1 MKNKILA
8 LAFLLVALP
17 AFAQNPATNPVAG
30 NLSSATAGSV
40 AMLVK
45 YVGTAAPSATT
56 DVEVEAGGNMVF
68 RVAGAADALVNT
80 AAAGA
85 LCGATPGTLDLST
98 PAATCNSLGEV
109 VDVINAS
116 GDWIAVLVDG
126 MRDDLSDNT
135 LTVMA
140 VAAGAKKNGVAI
152 YSDEG
157 VALHPGLAL
166 LPSGC
171 QTNINCFVTPQGKLI
186 ENPSG
191 GKLIDL
197 RWVAGYNTWN
207 TTSNFYI
214 YSVKVANRKGGGT
227 ETATTLW
234 QEATGATG
242 TNKQLTQFQ
251 YFGLLGRPHEKVI
264 VRMVVTATMSA
275 PVLQAYG
282 VERSVN

>member
-8 LAFLLVALP
+8 LAFLLTAAPV
-17 AFAQNPATNPVAG
+17 FAQAPAGNPVAA

-40 AMLVK
+40 AILVK
-45 YVGTAAPSATT
+45 YVGTATAAT
-56 DVEVEAGGNMVF
+56 VEVEAAGNLVF
-68 RVAGAADALVNT
+68 T
-80 AAAGA
+80 AAGGADTAMNTVAAGS

-116 GDWIAVLVDG
+116 GTWVAVLVDG
-126 MRDDLSDNT
+126 MRTDLSDNT
-135 LTVMA
+135 LYTL
-140 VAAGAKKNGVAI
+140 GATSGKVVKGVAL
-152 YSDEG
+152 YSDET
-157 VALHPGLAL
+157 VALHPGMAL
-166 LPSGC
+166 LPGGC
-171 QTNINCFVTPQGKLI
+171 QTDIRCFMTPQGNLI
-186 ENPSG
+186 ENPSA

-214 YSVKVANRKGGGT
+214 YNVKSSNKKTGGS
-227 ETATTLW
+227 EVATTLW

-251 YFGLLGRPHEKVI
+251 YFGLLGRPHEKLI

-275 PVLQAYG
+275 PALQAYG